1 MKRELFLVALFTACG
16 GSPAVP
22 DQPPPRPEPAPDEPT
37 PVPEEDAGGPDASAP
52 PEEVATEERDGDP
65 RGDPLSSDS
74 DAAVGPTLS
83 NAGPG
88 SLDPAIIHRVVR
100 AHTGKIRYCYSK
112 VLQTNPSAN
121 GKLSVKF
128 IIGDTGTVTTA
139 AIQRASG
146 LPELDQCVAAVFFG
160 MHFPAP
166 VGGYV
171 TVHYPFVFA
180 TS

>member
-1 MKRELFLVALFTACG
+1 MKRELLLVALFTACG

-22 DQPPPRPEPAPDEPT
+22 EQPPPRLEPAPDEPI
-37 PVPEEDAGGPDASAP
+37 PVPDPASPDASAP
-52 PEEVATEERDGDP
+52 AEEVASSERDGDP
-65 RGDPLSSDS
+65 RGDPLSTEP
-74 DAAVGPTLS
+74 DAAVEPTPS

-100 AHTGKIRYCYSK
+100 RHTSKIRYCYAK
-112 VLQTNPSAN
+112 VLQKDPNAN
-121 GKLSVKF
+121 GKLSVQF
-128 IIGDTGTVTTA
+128 IIGDTGAVKTA

-146 LPELDQCVAAVFFG
+146 IPELDQCVTGVFFG

-180 TS
+180 KS